1 MASILR
7 QRLPVNAAARLSLFK
22 HFTATGSGTLSRRL
36 IASSATRSAPWA
48 TRPNH
53 FHHSQPVKS
62 NIDYNIPEDRDI
74 DVNVNPYKGGQG
86 ALDKAVHLFYITEIF
101 RGALSS
107 LFSTKFLVDERWW
120 TGMWIVIE
128 QFFRPPYTILYPFEK
143 GPLSPRFRGEHALR
157 RYPSGEERCIGV

>member
-22 HFTATGSGTLSRRL
+22 HFTVTGPGTLSRRL

-107 LFSTKFLVDERWW
+107 LFSTNSLFTTDGGQACGLSLNSSSDLH
-120 TGMWIVIE
+120 TP
-128 QFFRPPYTILYPFEK
+128 FFIRSRKVLCLPGSEVNTL
-143 GPLSPRFRGEHALR
+143 
-157 RYPSGEERCIGV
+157 